1 MDFFILLGFKFF
13 FDLLWPEPKAPSR
26 AREPS
31 TEAAFW
37 YGTSFENIGK
47 EQDFSKNVSNSET
60 HYEHSGYANHEDSDY
75 NNT

>member
-13 FDLLWPEPKAPSR
+13 FDLLWPEKKAASR
-26 AREPS
+26 AEEPS

-47 EQDFSKNVSNSET
+47 EQNIPENKSISEP
-60 HYEHSGYANHEDSDY
+60 HYEHYEYANYEDSEYY
-75 NNT
+75 NT

>member
-37 YGTSFENIGK
+37 YGTSFENIEK
-47 EQDFSKNVSNSET
+47 EQNIQETTTSEP
-60 HYEHSGYANHEDSDY
+60 HYEHYEYANHEDSDY